1 MDPKEKKEFL
11 QDTELKM
18 SFINQLRKWCSEGDR
33 TVEIKLKNRKYG
45 SDKPL
50 TIWVYDS
57 ETSTSCFIETIDDI
71 PDEVQV
77 LEKRLRYLE
86 DSVAKTKK
94 LLQEKEK

>member
-1 MDPKEKKEFL
+1 MDPKAQKEFL

-33 TVEIKLKNRKYG
+33 TVEIKLKNRKYV

-50 TIWVYDS
+50 TIWIYDTQ
-57 ETSTSCFIETIDDI
+57 TSASRFIETIEDI
-71 PDEVQV
+71 PDDIQV

-86 DSVAKTKK
+86 DSVAETKK